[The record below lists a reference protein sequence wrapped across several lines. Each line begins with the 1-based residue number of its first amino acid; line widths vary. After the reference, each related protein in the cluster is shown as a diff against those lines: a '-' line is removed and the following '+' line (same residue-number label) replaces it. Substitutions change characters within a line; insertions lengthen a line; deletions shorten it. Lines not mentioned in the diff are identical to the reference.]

1 MIRGAPVARIHDG
14 VACRPSRRRGAS
26 NRVMN
31 RRAARSSTPA
41 APERQSAVGRGE
53 SLSPTGTPCE
63 ILHNE
68 SAAECRRVPPRTAVC
83 RHVRFILPSIKEGL
97 AAVDD
102 IDVTSSMSAPARP
115 DEVVQ
120 PYMLTVVEAADLLG
134 IGKTM
139 AYELVHLFV
148 ESGGA
153 YGIPAVR
160 IRSRLAGAATG
171 VDGED

>member
-1 MIRGAPVARIHDG
+1 M
-14 VACRPSRRRGAS
+14 
-26 NRVMN
+26 
-31 RRAARSSTPA
+31 
-41 APERQSAVGRGE
+41 
-53 SLSPTGTPCE
+53 
-63 ILHNE
+63 
-68 SAAECRRVPPRTAVC
+68 
-83 RHVRFILPSIKEGL
+83 
-97 AAVDD
+97 DD

-153 YGIPAVR
+153 YGIPAVQHS
-160 IRSRLAGAATG
+160 SRLAGAATG
-171 VDGED
+171 VDGEDSYVPDRPAGRMGSGRTRAAPAPGHRCSS